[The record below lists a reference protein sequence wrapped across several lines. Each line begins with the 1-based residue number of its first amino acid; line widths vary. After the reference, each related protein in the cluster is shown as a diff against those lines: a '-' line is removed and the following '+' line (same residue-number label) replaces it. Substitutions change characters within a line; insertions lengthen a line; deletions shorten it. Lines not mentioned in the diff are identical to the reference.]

1 MPSTWYQQPWPD
13 RLSYVVDMMREISR
27 QADPQ
32 GMVQVYGRHVRRIL
46 PSDGHLSLS
55 RRDLVYPWFR
65 ITRSHLHRPGVN
77 PWKERGTLPTFDRGI
92 LSQLIYDGMPR
103 IIDDFEPDPADPAY
117 EYLRDI
123 RSIAA
128 IPLYEAGLSLNM
140 VVMLRKERGLWDYE
154 RFPDQVWLGNLFG
167 RATSNLVLSEELR
180 RAYDS
185 VDRELKT
192 VADIQRSLPTIPGV
206 ELATYYQ
213 TSQRAGGD
221 YYDFFELPE
230 GQLGI
235 LIADVA
241 GHGTPAAVMMA
252 VTHSIAHGHHGPPT
266 PPSRLLNFLNHRLAS
281 RYTGNGT
288 FVTAF
293 YGIFD
298 PRTRKLVYT
307 NAGHNPPV
315 VRRCGATPDAL
326 RGALSL
332 PLGIIDDEVYRDT
345 EITLAEHDVL
355 ALYTDGIT
363 EARRA
368 DGEMFGTDRLNDL
381 LCGERSAS
389 ETVKLIT
396 HAVDEFTGHTP
407 ASDDRTLL
415 LMRLT

>member
-1 MPSTWYQQPWPD
+1 
-13 RLSYVVDMMREISR
+13 MMRQISR
-27 QADPQ
+27 QTDPQ
-32 GMVQVYGRHVRRIL
+32 SMVQLYGKHIRRIM

-55 RRDLVYPWFR
+55 RRDLVYPWVR
-65 ITRSHLHRPGVN
+65 ITRSHLQRPGIN
-77 PWKERGTLPTFDRGI
+77 PWKQRNELPTFSGGI
-92 LSQLIYDGMPR
+92 LSQLIYDGLPK

-140 VVMLRKERGLWDYE
+140 VVLLRKERGLWDPE

-180 RAYDS
+180 SAYDA

-192 VADIQRSLPTIPGV
+192 VADIQRSLLPTTLPVIEGV
-206 ELATYYQ
+206 ELAAHYQ

-221 YYDFFELPE
+221 YYDFFELPD

-266 PPSRLLNFLNHRLAS
+266 PPSRLLNFLNQRLAA

-298 PRTRKLVYT
+298 PRTRRLVYT

-315 VRRCGATPDAL
+315 VRRCGANPDTL
-326 RGALSL
+326 SGALSL
-332 PLGIIDDEVYRDT
+332 PLGIIGDEVYTDT
-345 EITLAEHDVL
+345 QITIQPGDML

-368 DGEMFGTDRLNDL
+368 DGEMFGTERLNDL

-396 HAVDEFTGHTP
+396 QAVDEFTGHTP
-407 ASDDRTLL
+407 AGDDRTLL